1 MAAKIIMV
9 TNQKGGAGKTNTA
22 VHLAGTC
29 VRRKLKTLLIDADR
43 QATAT
48 KWVAQAEDDNP
59 HKIRVMGLAEADSKI
74 AQQIKQYV
82 DDYEII
88 IVDCPPSVES
98 PIPQVMLMIADLAIV
113 PIVPKPGDLW
123 ASTDL
128 LELAE
133 RATAL
138 NPTLKVRLLGSNV
151 IANLAMS
158 KHSLESMATLR
169 ESAPLFKTRLHQR
182 TAYVEA
188 MLTGDSVHYFG
199 SSAKPA
205 INEIESLFDEVAATL
220 ELQVIKS
227 KVKK

>member
-1 MAAKIIMV
+1 MPAKIVII
-9 TNQKGGAGKTNTA
+9 TNQKGGAGKTNAA
-22 VHLAGTC
+22 VHLAGTA
-29 VRRKLKTLLIDADR
+29 VRRQFKTLLIDADK
-43 QATAT
+43 QGTAT
-48 KWVAQAEDDNP
+48 RWVAQAEDGQE
-59 HKIRVMGLAEADSKI
+59 HKIRVMGLAMAEAKI
-74 AQQIKQYV
+74 AQEVKQYV
-82 DDYEII
+82 DDYELI

-128 LELAE
+128 IELAE
-133 RATAL
+133 RAATM
-138 NPTLKVRLLGSNV
+138 NPDLKVRLLGSNV

-158 KHSLESMATLR
+158 KHSLSSMAAMR

-199 SSAKPA
+199 SSAKTA
-205 INEIESLFDEVAATL
+205 VSEIESLFDEVL
-220 ELQVIKS
+220 SVLNL
-227 KVKK
+227 KKPGTRARK